1 MPTYVTLAH
10 WTDQGIKN
18 IKEMNQRADAASDL
32 LCRLGGQLKEVYD
45 HSEYRPLRG
54 EDTAGVAVDTR
65 PAEAQNRGERSQRL
79 LATTAC

>member
-1 MPTYVTLAH
+1 VPTYVTLAH

-32 LCRLGGQLKEVYD
+32 LCRLGGQLKGVYD

>member
-45 HSEYRPLRG
+45 QSEYRPLRG
-54 EDTAGVAVDTR
+54 EDTTGVAVDTR